1 MTNNEPDLE
10 FREGEYGEKVLAVEP
25 GGIEAI
31 PDGDR
36 HGKARDMFAV
46 WVSPN
51 LEFATI
57 YVGALGVLFGL
68 SFVQAVLG
76 ILLGNG
82 LGALAHYFL
91 TQDGPRYGVP
101 QMVVGRSAFGKFGNI
116 PPALTNWFAAGI
128 GWFAVN
134 SASGAFA
141 LSTLAH
147 MSGVVALVIV
157 VVIQITVAFIG
168 HNLVQKVE
176 RYLMPYLVIVFGVAA
191 VIALSKSHPSAPSHW
206 YFPGAFLV
214 FLGAVYGYAA
224 GWNPFASDYS
234 RYLPKSENRKFA
246 GLSAALGLFGSAA
259 ILEIVGAGAATAGL
273 KAYGPGTNPVGDFTN
288 LLPGWLGKLVL
299 LGIVLGS
306 ICANALNI
314 YSGSMS
320 CLTLGI
326 RAHKL
331 PLRGIFAIVFGVA
344 GFFVAHWSMSSPGNN
359 FENFLLIMSY
369 WIGPWLGV
377 IFADKI
383 LRKGA
388 SVEHY
393 LFRNHENYVAPVAF
407 IVATAASI
415 YFFANN
421 PWFTG
426 YAAKHNGDLG
436 DLAFPVGF
444 AISFVIYMIGSAGRV
459 KKEVAAQQ

>member
-1 MTNNEPDLE
+1 MTNSDLE
-10 FREGEYGEKVLAVEP
+10 FCEGEYGESVLAVEP

-36 HGKARDMFAV
+36 HGKARALFAT
-46 WVSPN
+46 WASPN

-68 SFVQAVLG
+68 SFTQAVIG
-76 ILLGNG
+76 ILIGNG

-101 QMVVGRSAFGKFGNI
+101 QMVVGRAAFGKFGNI
-116 PPALTNWFAAGI
+116 PPALANWFAAGS

-147 MSGVVALVIV
+147 MSGVWALLIV
-157 VVIQITVAFIG
+157 VLVQVTVAFLG

-176 RYLMPYLVIVFGVAA
+176 RYLMPYLVLVFGVAA
-191 VIALSKSHPSAPSHW
+191 VIALSKSHPTAPSHW

-234 RYLPKSENRKFA
+234 RYLPKTENPKVA
-246 GLSAALGLFGSAA
+246 GASAATGLFASAA

-273 KAYGPGTNPVGDFTN
+273 HAYGPGTNPVGDFTN

-299 LGIVLGS
+299 LGVVLGS

-320 CLTLGI
+320 FLTLGI

-331 PLRGIFAIVFGVA
+331 PLRGIFAVVFGVA
-344 GFFVAHWSMSSPGNN
+344 GFFVAHWSMSNPGNN
-359 FENFLLIMSY
+359 FENFLLVMSY

-393 LFRNHENYVAPVAF
+393 LFKAHENPGGPIAF
-407 IVATAASI
+407 IVATVVSI
-415 YFFANN
+415 WFFANN
-421 PWFTG
+421 PWYTG
-426 YAAKHNGDLG
+426 VVPKHNGNFG
-436 DLAFPVGF
+436 DIAFPVGF
-444 AISFVIYMIGSAGRV
+444 AIAFLLYSAIAGKKVISER
-459 KKEVAAQQ
+459 

>member
-1 MTNNEPDLE
+1 MTTTNSDLE

-36 HGKARDMFAV
+36 HGKARDLFAV

-57 YVGALGVLFGL
+57 YVGALGVLFGM
-68 SFVQAVLG
+68 SFLQAV
-76 ILLGNG
+76 IAIVIGNG
-82 LGALAHYFL
+82 LGALAHYKL

-101 QMVVGRSAFGKFGNI
+101 QMVIGRAAFGKFGNI
-116 PPALTNWFAAGI
+116 PPALANWFAAGI

-134 SASGAFA
+134 SVSGAFA

-147 MSGVVALVIV
+147 MSGLLALIIV
-157 VVIQITVAFIG
+157 VVVQLTVAFIG

-176 RYLMPYLVIVFGVAA
+176 RYLMPYLVVVFGIAA
-191 VIALSKSHPSAPSHW
+191 VIVLSKSHPGAPSHW

-224 GWNPFASDYS
+224 GWNPFAADYA
-234 RYLPKSENRKFA
+234 RYLPKTENAKTA
-246 GLSAALGLFGSAA
+246 GLSAALGLFGSATV
-259 ILEIVGAGAATAGL
+259 LEIVGAGAATAGL
-273 KAYGPGTNPVGDFTN
+273 HSYGPGTNPVGDFTN
-288 LLPGWLGKLVL
+288 LLPTWLGKLVL

-306 ICANALNI
+306 VCANALNI

-320 CLTLGI
+320 FLTLGI
-326 RAHKL
+326 RSHKL
-331 PLRGIFAIVFGVA
+331 PLRGIFALVFGVV
-344 GFFVAHWSMSSPGNN
+344 GFFVAHWSMGNPGNN
-359 FENFLLIMSY
+359 FENFLLVMSY

-377 IFADKI
+377 IFADKL

-393 LFRNHENYVAPVAF
+393 LFKPHENLAGPIAF
-407 IVATAASI
+407 IVAAVVSI
-415 YFFANN
+415 VFFANN

-426 YAAKHNGDLG
+426 IVPKHNGNFG
-436 DLAFPVGF
+436 DIAFPVGF
-444 AISFVIYMIGSAGRV
+444 LLAFVLYLAGSA
-459 KKEVAAQQ
+459 KKVRAQS